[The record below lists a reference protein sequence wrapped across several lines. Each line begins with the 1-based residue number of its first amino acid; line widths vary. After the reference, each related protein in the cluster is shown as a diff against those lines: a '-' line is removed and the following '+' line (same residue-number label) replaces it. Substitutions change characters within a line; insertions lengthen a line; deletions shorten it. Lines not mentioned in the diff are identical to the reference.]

1 MDWYHADRTFVSGAF
16 RNGIWLG
23 IEAGVIREVRDSP
36 PGGAAVTEFTDC
48 AIFPGTVNTH
58 THAFHS
64 LLRGCGDDLP
74 LLEWLHNVVYRH
86 AADFTPDDA
95 YVGAALAFGEMLKN
109 GITTVCDFFY
119 LNGRGNEYALAT
131 ARAAQD
137 AGIRLVLARTFM
149 DWDKAPAT
157 IRETVA
163 EARRRYAELQAQF
176 RGHETVR
183 ICPSAHS
190 VYAASPAM
198 IEAAV
203 QAAKEGGTA
212 WHMHVADARGPE
224 QAILKQYGRSTIGRM
239 QDLGLVREDLVAI
252 HAVYV
257 DEAEIELL
265 AGRRVKV
272 SHNPAANMFLGDS
285 AAPVVRMRR
294 AGMCVGLG
302 TDGGLDNNTLSIF
315 HEMKLAALVQKSI
328 GANPQAITAAE
339 LATMATVE
347 GGRIA
352 ELPIGS
358 LAPGQLADFTVIDLS
373 DIALVPGDRL
383 ESHMVYSMSDRAI
396 RHVYVHG
403 KAAVRDGR
411 LRGLDEAELRRRVV
425 ASTRRFFSPPGQTP
439 SGTRGAS

>member
-1 MDWYHADRTFVSGAF
+1 MNWYGADRTFVDGAF
-16 RNGIWLG
+16 RRGRWIG
-23 IEAGVIREVRDSP
+23 VEDGVIR
-36 PGGAAVTEFTDC
+36 AVADTKPEGTVHEFDDC

-86 AADFTPDDA
+86 AADFTPADA

-109 GITTVCDFFY
+109 GITSVVDFFY

-131 ARAAQD
+131 IRAAQD
-137 AGIRLVLARTFM
+137 LGMRLVLARTFM

-157 IRETVA
+157 IRETVP
-163 EARRRYAELQAQF
+163 EARRRYAELVSGFKA
-176 RGHETVR
+176 HPTVR
-183 ICPSAHS
+183 LCPAAHS
-190 VYAASPAM
+190 VYAASPGM
-198 IEAAV
+198 IEAAA
-203 QAAKEGGTA
+203 QAATEGGTA

-224 QAILKQYGRSTIGRM
+224 EAIKKQYGRSTIGRM
-239 QDLGLVREDLVAI
+239 EDLGIVRQDLVAI

-257 DEAEIELL
+257 DDAEIDLL
-265 AGRRVKV
+265 CERRIRV
-272 SHNPAANMFLGDS
+272 SHNPAANMFLGDR
-285 AAPVVRMRR
+285 AARIARMRR

-315 HEMKLAALVQKSI
+315 HEMKLAALVQKS
-328 GANPQAITAAE
+328 AEADPQAISAAD
-339 LATMATVE
+339 LTMMATVE

-352 ELPIGS
+352 ELPLGS
-358 LAPGQLADFTVIDLS
+358 LAPGQLADFIVIDLS

-403 KAAVRDGR
+403 KAAVKNGK
-411 LRGLDEAELRRRVV
+411 LCGLEEAELRRRVV
-425 ASTRRFFSPPGQTP
+425 ASTRRFF
-439 SGTRGAS
+439 GT